1 MELDEIRKLIDEVDG
16 EMLPLLEKR
25 LRLAQEVAEYKRLHG
40 GGVLRPERERE
51 VLDKAVSMLQDSGN
65 ALYAEQFM
73 RAVMDISKD
82 LQRVRLMRPQPAIE
96 RAPLD
101 KSGRVGFF
109 GDEGSFTES
118 AAIGYFGEGSVRVP
132 CDTFAG
138 VFKLVQSGAV
148 KYGVV
153 PIENS
158 STGAISE
165 VYDLLGQY
173 NFFIIGEKWV
183 RVRQQLAGIAGAG
196 IDDVREVYSHPQG
209 LKQCADFFG
218 NYPGIR
224 LIPYHNT
231 AQSAAY
237 VALCGDKSKAAVC
250 SERAA
255 KMNNLEIIRRD
266 INTQSDNYTRFIV
279 ISPTMCD
286 GECDKLSV
294 TFTLGNR
301 SGTLYNA
308 LRYLSVYNVN
318 MTRLESRPQKNNPGN
333 YVFYVDISGDM
344 RQAELALALLK
355 DSCLSYKLLG
365 EYKKDVIEE

>member
-1 MELDEIRKLIDEVDG
+1 MGLDDIRKRIDEIDSSL
-16 EMLPLLEKR
+16 LPLFEAR
-25 LRLAQEVAEYKRLHG
+25 LRLAEEVAEYKRVNG

-51 VLDKAVSMLQDSGN
+51 VIDKAVSMLEDSGN

-73 RAVMDISKD
+73 RSVMDISKD
-82 LQRVRLMRPQPAIE
+82 LQRVRLMREQPVPP

-101 KSGRVGFF
+101 ISGRVGFF

-118 AAIGYFGEGSVRVP
+118 AAISYFGEDSVRVP
-132 CDTFAG
+132 CDTFAK
-138 VFKLVQSGAV
+138 VFKLVQSGTV
-148 KYGVV
+148 SYGVV

-173 NFFIIGEKWV
+173 DFFIIGEKWV
-183 RVRQQLAGIAGAG
+183 RVRQQLAGIKGAS
-196 IDDVREVYSHPQG
+196 IEEVREVYSHPQG

-218 NYPGIR
+218 SYPGIK

-237 VALCGDKSKAAVC
+237 VSVCGDRSKAAVC

-255 KMNNLEIIRRD
+255 RMNNLEILRRD

-279 ISPTMCD
+279 ISPSMCE
-286 GECDKLSV
+286 GECDKISV

-301 SGTLYNA
+301 PGTLLNA
-308 LRYLSVYNVN
+308 LRYLSIYNVN
-318 MTRLESRPQKNNPGN
+318 MTRLESRPQRNNPGN
-333 YVFYVDISGDM
+333 YVFYVDISGEM
-344 RQAELALALLK
+344 KQAELALALLK